1 MANLNTSE
9 TIMKKGKKS
18 TKQLDVELARGVEEF
33 SKDLIEFSVPKAL
46 AKRLGSPLYV
56 GVNGVTVGID
66 VDGEKYKIPK
76 AHADRIM
83 EIISNL
89 N

>member
-9 TIMKKGKKS
+9 TIMKKGKKTS
-18 TKQLDVELARGVEEF
+18 GELEVELARGVEEYA
-33 SKDLIEFSVPKAL
+33 KDLIEFSVPKAL

-56 GVNGVTVGID
+56 GVNGITVGID

-76 AHADRIM
+76 AHADRIL

-89 N
+89 T